1 VVVSSVNPSV
11 LAQSVTLTATV
22 TAVAPGAGTPTGTM
36 TFNDGTTAIA
46 GCSGVI
52 FSSPGTATCTTASL
66 AVGAH
71 SITAVYSGDT
81 NFLGSTSPVLTQTV
95 IPPPPT
101 LISISPNTGAVGST
115 VNVTLTG
122 VNFIGATTV
131 NISNPNP
138 GVVVSNVNVV
148 SVTQITATFTV
159 ASTATYGPV
168 GVTVTTTP
176 GGISGPQT
184 FTIVPPISLT
194 GLTATTVP
202 TQPTSVGVALSSA
215 ATAQLTGTLTLSFTP
230 DPKVTNVPSGY
241 SDPAMQFAAGGT
253 TMSFTIP
260 AGATTASL
268 LQSGAIQQGTVAGTI
283 TVTLTQL
290 SAGGTS
296 MLPQPAPSATVKVP
310 LIAPVITSGSVTIT
324 NLTSTGFDVQLDAYS
339 TSRDLQSA
347 TISFQAASGTQL
359 NGTTSFSVPLSSIA
373 PGWFSGATGLQ
384 NGSSFQLT
392 VPFTFSGDTSV
403 FGPNSVSVTLT
414 NSVGSSSAVTGGV

>member
-1 VVVSSVNPSV
+1 VGTISN
-11 LAQSVTLTATV
+11 LQTVTLT
-22 TAVAPGAGTPTGTM
+22 
-36 TFNDGTTAIA
+36 N
-46 GCSGVI
+46 SG
-52 FSSPGTATCTTASL
+52 TASL
-66 AVGAH
+66 T
-71 SITAVYSGDT
+71 ITAITASPSAFAIALPNTPGAT
-81 NFLGSTSPVLTQTV
+81 ACQLLLGSTLAAGSSCRIPVTFTPSTTGSITGTLTIDDNAPGSPQTV
-95 IPPPPT
+95 SLSGTGIPPAPT
-101 LISISPNTGAVGST
+101 LASITPNNGAVGST

-122 VNFIGATTV
+122 VNFVPGAMV
-131 NISNPNP
+131 NVSNS
-138 GVVVSNVNVV
+138 GVGVSNVDVV
-148 SVTQITATFTV
+148 SVTQITATFAI
-159 ASTATYGPV
+159 ASTAAYGPV
-168 GVTVTTTP
+168 SVTVTTA
-176 GGISGPQT
+176 GGTGGPVS

-202 TQPTSVGVALSSA
+202 TQATSVGVALNSA

-253 TMSFTIP
+253 TMSFSIP

-268 LQSGAIQQGTVAGTI
+268 LQNGAIQQGTVAGTI

-296 MLPQPAPSATVKVP
+296 MLPQPAPFATVKVP